1 MLVPPTMQNHLA
13 YTKCGY
19 SASKRDRFMTQAVI
33 WAQSEFSRRTSWLGS
48 LIAKQKIAFVDIEA
62 GETLWAKV
70 LPVSLQS

>member
-1 MLVPPTMQNHLA
+1 
-13 YTKCGY
+13 
-19 SASKRDRFMTQAVI
+19 MTQAVI